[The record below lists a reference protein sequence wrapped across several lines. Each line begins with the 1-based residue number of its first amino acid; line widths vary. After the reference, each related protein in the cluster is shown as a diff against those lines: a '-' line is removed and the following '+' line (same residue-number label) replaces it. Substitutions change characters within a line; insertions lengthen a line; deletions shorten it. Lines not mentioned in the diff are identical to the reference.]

1 MKRIAI
7 LLIIALPIV
16 LTGCALDDVISPMVN
31 KVPEAV
37 IDASPQQGPAPLQVQ
52 LNAHYSHDDGTI
64 VSYYWDFGDP
74 QDPAPATGMTASH
87 NYVHPGTYLVKL
99 TVIDDAGKLNYE
111 KIVITVTNPAPVASF
126 SMDNDAPV
134 TGDDVSFTAAGSY
147 DTNGAIISYDW
158 NFGDGSTGT
167 GVDVTHSY
175 SDIGYYIAILTVTDN
190 DGATT
195 VIRHAVDVHEDT
207 GTCGS
212 GGGGCGGLDIPLAVI
227 TGLPSC
233 SGGQT
238 GVAVEFDGSASRAA
252 DGVIVSY
259 RWEFG
264 DGQTGT
270 GVRVSHT
277 YQQSGRYVVTLT
289 VTDDAGT
296 KGTAYG
302 YLDINTSS
310 CGVPT
315 L

>member
-1 MKRIAI
+1 MKRLA
-7 LLIIALPIV
+7 LLIVIALPII

-37 IDASPQQGPAPLQVQ
+37 IDAAPQQGPAPLQVQ
-52 LNAHYSHDDGTI
+52 MSAHYSHDDGTI
-64 VSYYWDFGDP
+64 ASYYWDFGDP
-74 QDPAPATGMTASH
+74 QDPAPATGMAVTH

-99 TVIDDAGKLNYE
+99 TVTDDKGKMNYE
-111 KIVITVTNPAPVASF
+111 KIAITVTNPAPVASF

-134 TGDDVSFTAAGSY
+134 TGDEVSFTAAGSY
-147 DTNGAIISYDW
+147 DANGTIVSYNWD
-158 NFGDGSTGT
+158 FGDGTTAT
-167 GVDVTHSY
+167 GVETTHSY
-175 SDIGYYIAILTVTDN
+175 DDIGYYIVILTVTDN

-195 VIRHAVDVHEDT
+195 VVRHAVDVHEDT
-207 GTCGS
+207 GSSCGS
-212 GGGGCGGLDIPLAVI
+212 GGCGGPDIPLAVI

-238 GVAVEFDGSASRAA
+238 GVAVLLDGSASRAA

-264 DGQTGT
+264 DGQTGSGEQVT
-270 GVRVSHT
+270 HV

-289 VTDDAGT
+289 VTDDTGT

-302 YLDINTSS
+302 SLDINTSG
-310 CGVPT
+310 CGAPT

>member
-1 MKRIAI
+1 MKRLA
-7 LLIIALPIV
+7 LLAVIILPIV

-31 KVPEAV
+31 KIPEAV

-52 LNAHYSHDDGTI
+52 MSAHYSHDDGTI

-74 QDPAPATGMTASH
+74 QDPAPASGISVAH

-99 TVIDDAGKLNYE
+99 TVTDDKGKMNYE
-111 KIVITVTNPAPVASF
+111 KIAITVTNPPPVASF
-126 SMDNDAPV
+126 FMDDDAPV
-134 TGDDVSFTAAGSY
+134 AGDELSFTATGSY
-147 DTNGAIISYDW
+147 DPNGTIVSYEWD
-158 NFGDGSTGT
+158 FGDGSTGSGAET
-167 GVDVTHSY
+167 SHTY
-175 SDIGYYIAILTVTDN
+175 SDIGYYIATLTVTDN

-195 VIRHAVDVHEDT
+195 VVRHTVDVHAATDSS
-207 GTCGS
+207 CS
-212 GGGGCGGLDIPLAVI
+212 GGHCGGPDIPLAVI

-238 GVAVEFDGSASRAA
+238 GVAVDFDGSASRAA

-264 DGQTGT
+264 DGQTAVGE
-270 GVRVSHT
+270 RVSHT

-289 VTDDAGT
+289 VTDDKGT
-296 KGTAYG
+296 KGTANG
-302 YLDINTSS
+302 YIDINTAS

>member
-7 LLIIALPIV
+7 LVIIALPII
-16 LTGCALDDVISPMVN
+16 LTGCTLNDVISPMVN
-31 KVPEAV
+31 KIPEAV
-37 IDASPQQGPAPLQVQ
+37 IDASPQQGPAPLRVQ
-52 LNAHYSHDDGTI
+52 LSAHYSHDDGTI
-64 VSYYWDFGDP
+64 TSYYWDFGDP

-99 TVIDDAGKLNYE
+99 TVTDNSGKLNYE

-126 SMDNDAPV
+126 FMDDDAPV
-134 TGDDVSFTAAGSY
+134 AGDEVSFTATGSY
-147 DTNGAIISYDW
+147 DPNGTIVSYEWD
-158 NFGDGSTGT
+158 FGDGSTGT
-167 GVDVTHSY
+167 GEETTHTY
-175 SDIGYYIAILTVTDN
+175 SEIGYYIAVLTVTDN

-195 VIRHAVDVHEDT
+195 VVRHAVDVHEDT

-212 GGGGCGGLDIPLAVI
+212 GGCGGPDIPLAVI

-238 GVAVEFDGSASRAA
+238 GVAVQFDGSASRAA

-264 DGQTGT
+264 DGQTGS
-270 GVRVSHT
+270 GERVTHT

-289 VTDDAGT
+289 VTDDKGT

-302 YLDINTSS
+302 SLDINTTG
-310 CGVPT
+310 CGMPT

>member
-1 MKRIAI
+1 MKRIAV
-7 LLIIALPIV
+7 LLIIALPII

-31 KVPEAV
+31 KIPQAV

-52 LNAHYSHDDGTI
+52 MSAHYSHDDGTI
-64 VSYYWDFGDP
+64 TSYYWDFGDP
-74 QDPAPATGMTASH
+74 QDPAPATGMTVSH

-99 TVIDDAGKLNYE
+99 TVTDDKGKMNYE
-111 KIVITVTNPAPVASF
+111 KIAITVTNPPPVASF

-147 DTNGAIISYDW
+147 DANGTIVSYDW
-158 NFGDGSTGT
+158 DFGDGSTGT
-167 GVDVTHSY
+167 GVETTHTY
-175 SDIGYYIAILTVTDN
+175 SDIGYYIVILTVTDN

-195 VIRHAVDVHEDT
+195 VVRHAVDVHEDT
-207 GTCGS
+207 GSSCS
-212 GGGGCGGLDIPLAVI
+212 GGHCGGPDIPLAVI

-233 SGGQT
+233 SGGKT
-238 GVAVEFDGSASRAA
+238 GVAVELDGSASRAA

-259 RWEFG
+259 KWEFG
-264 DGQTGT
+264 DGQTGSGEQVT
-270 GVRVSHT
+270 HV

-289 VTDDAGT
+289 VTDDVGT

-302 YLDINTSS
+302 SLDINTSG

>member
-1 MKRIAI
+1 MKRIA
-7 LLIIALPIV
+7 LLLVIALPIV
-16 LTGCALDDVISPMVN
+16 LTSCALDDVISPMVN
-31 KVPEAV
+31 KIPEAV
-37 IDASPQQGPAPLQVQ
+37 IDASSQQGSAPLQVQ
-52 LNAHYSHDDGTI
+52 LSAHYSHDDGTI

-74 QDPAPATGMTASH
+74 QDPTPGTGMTASH

-99 TVIDDAGKLNYE
+99 TVTDDEGKLNYE

-134 TGDDVSFTAAGSY
+134 TGDEVSFTAAGSY
-147 DTNGAIISYDW
+147 DSNGTIVSYDW

-167 GVDVTHSY
+167 GVETTHTY
-175 SDIGYYIAILTVTDN
+175 NDIGYYIAILTTTDN

-195 VIRHAVDVHEDT
+195 VVRHAVDVHEDT
-207 GTCGS
+207 GSCGS
-212 GGGGCGGLDIPLAVI
+212 GGCGGPDIPLAVI

-233 SGGQT
+233 SGGET

-270 GVRVSHT
+270 GVRINHV

-289 VTDDAGT
+289 VRDDAGT

-302 YLDINTSS
+302 ALDINTSS
-310 CGVPT
+310 CGLPT